1 MARINIFDLD
11 GTVID
16 SSHRRVAKAD
26 GSFCLDGWRK
36 NSTPEK
42 IMRDKLLPLANVW
55 RQVWDA
61 GNIVIVC
68 TARVLQAAD
77 FDFLRHHGLHFDR
90 MMARMGPED
99 MRSDEHLK
107 RWHLSHSGIDWK
119 RVSNVFY
126 EDNDAVRESVAEL
139 GINAVHPRDVK

>member
-11 GTVID
+11 GTVVD
-16 SSHRRVAKAD
+16 SSHRHVAKAD

-55 RQVWDA
+55 RQMWDA
-61 GNIVIVC
+61 GNTIIVC
-68 TARVLQAAD
+68 TARVMQDAD
-77 FDFLRHHGLHFDR
+77 FRFLMHHGLYFDR
-90 MMARMGPED
+90 MLCRLGEQD
-99 MRSDEHLK
+99 MRPDAELK
-107 RWHLSHSGIDWK
+107 SWHLSTVGIDWR

-126 EDNDAVRESVAEL
+126 EDNAAVREAVAEL